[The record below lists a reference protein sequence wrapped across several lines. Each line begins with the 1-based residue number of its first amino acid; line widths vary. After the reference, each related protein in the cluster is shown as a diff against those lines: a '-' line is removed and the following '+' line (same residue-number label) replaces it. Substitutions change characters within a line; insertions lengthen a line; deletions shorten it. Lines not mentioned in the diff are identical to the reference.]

1 MAQFCCSAPVFD
13 EQPMKH
19 CPQVGAVPN
28 IPMTADV
35 TSLAEMTDVSCS
47 GVHGAGRASAG
58 TSAAVSAG
66 AAVVAASSGGEV
78 GVKDEGSLLA
88 QAIAQLVESFA
99 LAHAI
104 RHCPHG
110 GLLPISAI
118 TADVLSAAVPT
129 FVTSAIVH
137 AADGTAAFG
146 TAVAALAVGA
156 VVITGTGVFAM
167 LLVAQAIAQL
177 VESFALAH
185 AIRHCPHGGLLP
197 ISATTADVL
206 SAAVPTFVTSAIVHA
221 AAEDTLACRVVIS
234 REAASAPA
242 TKELSK
248 ISTAIMTADI

>member
-110 GLLPISAI
+110 GLLPISA
-118 TADVLSAAVPT
+118 
-129 FVTSAIVH
+129 
-137 AADGTAAFG
+137 
-146 TAVAALAVGA
+146 
-156 VVITGTGVFAM
+156 
-167 LLVAQAIAQL
+167 
-177 VESFALAH
+177 
-185 AIRHCPHGGLLP
+185 
-197 ISATTADVL
+197 TTADVL